1 MVRINGNA
9 TESQVG
15 TLVGAGEVSQTV
27 GTTKGTCLNNPEDTI
42 VLNKETPIIDRKG
55 TLETNVLLNN
65 GENSTFIAEQIF
77 LNFPSTFLIS

>member
-1 MVRINGNA
+1 MFDVRNEGR
-9 TESQVG
+9 ESLG
-15 TLVGAGEVSQTV
+15 IG
-27 GTTKGTCLNNPEDTI
+27 TKGYLKCLNNPEDTI

-65 GENSTFIAEQIF
+65 RENSTFIAEQIF